1 MGDETLCPACI
12 LEFIKDKGPSAL
24 GSELDDIFSNEV
36 VARRCE
42 NHQDT
47 NIFID
52 LNELRVIH
60 NVSPR

>member
-1 MGDETLCPACI
+1 MENESLCPACI
-12 LEFIKDKGPSAL
+12 LEFVKDKGQGAL

-36 VARRCE
+36 ITRRCE